1 MAINILMREM
11 RNDVMYIDFSE
22 KLRTDITTDLS
33 HFDQLVRVI
42 TRVTKSLQLRELE
55 MSIQY

>member
-11 RNDVMYIDFSE
+11 HNDVMYIDFSE

>member
-1 MAINILMREM
+1 MVINILMREM
-11 RNDVMYIDFSE
+11 RNDVIYIDFSE

>member
-1 MAINILMREM
+1 MVINILMHEM

-22 KLRTDITTDLS
+22 KLRTDITTDLP

-42 TRVTKSLQLRELE
+42 TRVTKSV
-55 MSIQY
+55 

>member
-1 MAINILMREM
+1 MAINVLMREM

>member
-1 MAINILMREM
+1 MIINILMREM

-22 KLRTDITTDLS
+22 KLRTDITTDLP

-42 TRVTKSLQLRELE
+42 TRVTRSLQLRELE
-55 MSIQY
+55 MSIYY